1 MDSLKEMYLSAGID
15 QDVYDFCDRIQKGLK
30 DRFEKI
36 DQTAEYNQ
44 MKVNLLPDMATMI
57 LEEKSLKQFMQMFL
71 EQKLL
76 WYVRRSHVVHML

>member
-44 MKVNLLPDMATMI
+44 C
-57 LEEKSLKQFMQMFL
+57 
-71 EQKLL
+71 
-76 WYVRRSHVVHML
+76 RML